1 MCVYIKYSIYLY
13 NARKRPDCK
22 IDWKIELTRK
32 IVCVRSGGLNK
43 LQQRDTKSKIQAALS
58 WIFAGNS
65 EASGSNTSSPMSWPW
80 STKNCLKY
88 LEIWCGRHCKL

>member
-32 IVCVRSGGLNK
+32 IVCVCAERRPKQTSAKRHKEQN
-43 LQQRDTKSKIQAALS
+43 TSS
-58 WIFAGNS
+58 TIFAGNS
-65 EASGSNTSSPMSWPW
+65 EASGSNTSSPMS
-80 STKNCLKY
+80 
-88 LEIWCGRHCKL
+88 